1 MVVTGFLF
9 FSFIIWSI
17 YLSSAKKE
25 KKNVPMA
32 TKVYIEF
39 CVLKLK
45 DHSHG
50 VHLHLEI
57 THKKYYTGQRYE
69 KKKAWQIC
77 PGFGY

>member
-1 MVVTGFLF
+1 MGFLF
-9 FSFIIWSI
+9 FF
-17 YLSSAKKE
+17 LSSFGAFTFLLPKKK

-45 DHSHG
+45 DHSHA

-57 THKKYYTGQRYE
+57 THKKYYAGQRYE

-77 PGFGY
+77 PGFGC

>member
-1 MVVTGFLF
+1 
-9 FSFIIWSI
+9 
-17 YLSSAKKE
+17 
-25 KKNVPMA
+25 MA

-45 DHSHG
+45 DHSHA

-57 THKKYYTGQRYE
+57 THKKYYAGQRYE

-77 PGFGY
+77 LGFGC